1 MPAKKDYRYKF
12 RNLSLQR
19 SVTIM
24 RILFFVIL
32 FLTVQSCAT
41 KKYTKTRLLPEGIK
55 SATEEVYAV
64 VSNQRKL
71 LHKKE
76 MVFTKNGRIKYSKTV
91 DSSGNLLQETEKRW
105 WFVMESY
112 PDRER
117 YYCKTR
123 WKPKQRERIS
133 CYTKKQ
139 YKQNESI
146 YHYNKDGTID
156 KIVDNFTTFHTQH
169 FYYTNKELSK
179 IVTRDKNDKLIGEV
193 LVNCMTRDDKGTC
206 VKEVRTST
214 KTNYKEEILITPAYD

>member
-1 MPAKKDYRYKF
+1 M
-12 RNLSLQR
+12 
-19 SVTIM
+19 V
-24 RILFFVIL
+24 RILL
-32 FLTVQSCAT
+32 FIALLLTVQSCAT
-41 KKYTKTRLLPEGIK
+41 KKYTKKRLLPEGIK
-55 SATEEVYAV
+55 SATEEIYAV
-64 VSNQRKL
+64 ENNQKKL
-71 LHKKE
+71 LLKKE
-76 MVFTKNGRIKYSKTV
+76 MVFKNGRIKYSKTV
-91 DSSGNLLQETEKRW
+91 DSLGNLLQETEKRT
-105 WFVMESY
+105 WFMVEKY
-112 PDRER
+112 PDKEP

-193 LVNCMTRDDKGTC
+193 LVNCMTRDEKGTC
-206 VKEVRTST
+206 LKEVRTST